1 MTALFTKFMA
11 DPWAVRKWLLT
22 LWPYNSAAVQADFAG
37 DGFSAYGTASITM
50 PQGSITLSTWVKP
63 RVLNGTL
70 RYMVGV
76 QNGTA
81 AGMRAL
87 RITTSNTAE
96 LRVINDAGTAF
107 AVAAPSPL
115 TVGAWVH
122 LVGVLDTARN
132 LILIYQGGVLVASTA
147 VSGAWTTFLSNFT
160 IGRQPDASAS
170 FFPGELSEVSV
181 WSTART
187 VAQLQPFT
195 WSHGIPV
202 LQTGSLLTAQAGL
215 LSYFRLNDGSG
226 STAVNSVGSAPNL
239 TLTTA
244 AWGKADW
251 GAVQPHYFSL
261 GGFNSGPTDTPASQE
276 YAARLLQPPIV
287 HRSMF
292 SGSAIGGTSTPD
304 YGEAALANPDGGL
317 DVLKTY
323 SWDGR
328 RALLQF
334 GGILSYANGGTALAL
349 SDYATVFD
357 GLAGGGDPT
366 GSDAICGDEEFVV
379 KLRSRDA
386 AFDKPILAAT
396 YTPSALRFTSSSDRV
411 DFGNVLNQTGSLTI
425 EGWVYSDAVTSGQR
439 ILGKDDGTNGW
450 AASIADGG
458 GGSVRFITRGLSNVA
473 LDTTGQLLPSTWAH
487 VAMVYDATGHTKT
500 IYVNG
505 VVAASTAATGTLV
518 TNTVN
523 LVLGNTSTGSGG
535 TYVRGKLSEVRLWN
549 VARTQAQIVAN
560 MRVYLLGSESGLVL
574 YAQLDEG
581 KGIYAIDSSASAVA
595 GILYG
600 SPAWDVADWAA
611 TTVAGKTV
619 PLTYGEVL
627 ELEPANPD
635 PFNLIYQV
643 HDRNILKF
651 QAVYDKGA
659 ALTPPLAYTGT
670 DVVFTSGTKTIAAAG
685 ADYSS
690 LVVGQVVTISG
701 SAANSGDKTVATI
714 ASNGQSF
721 TITGALTTEA
731 AGPSVTVVTKAGT
744 NGYSVD
750 LTRGL
755 FTLTANPAGKVTAW
769 VRGDSVGG
777 YVNAAADL
785 IRRAVTRHG
794 GLVDPTD
801 LDTTSFSTLKAA
813 NGAACGIYIFDS
825 TGTAD
830 PITGVPPAAGRT
842 LKSVVE
848 ELGGTVGAMNGFS
861 RAANLFQVARFEGV
875 SGSSVLS
882 IDYSNALVTDGNN
895 TSVSEVSY
903 GVQTGSSGIGT
914 SYWQTL
920 PSPIPTY
927 RVVVAY
933 AHNYIKQSEGDLA
946 GIALS
951 DPVRRSFA
959 TKEWRYAKWED
970 LSVLDAYPDAQT
982 LTILSN
988 FVNYADAYTEAVRL
1002 LALLKV
1008 RRDPYAILVH
1018 HTQAYT
1024 LDINQPVTLTRP
1036 RFGLDAGKNFAI
1048 LAFDE
1053 QETQGCINL
1062 TVWG

>member
-1 MTALFTKFMA
+1 MN
-11 DPWAVRKWLLT
+11 DPKAVRKWLLT
-22 LWPYNSAAVQADFAG
+22 LWPYNPGAVQADLAG
-37 DGFSAYGTASITM
+37 DGFSTFGMASITM
-50 PQGSITLSTWVKP
+50 PQGSMSLSTWAKP

-70 RYMVGV
+70 RYLVGV
-76 QNGTA
+76 QNGAA

-87 RITTSNTAE
+87 RITASNTAE
-96 LRVINDAGTAF
+96 FRVINDAGTAF
-107 AVAAPSPL
+107 AVATSAL
-115 TVGAWVH
+115 TAGVWTH
-122 LVGVLDTARN
+122 LAGVLDTARN
-132 LILIYQGGVLVASTA
+132 LLLLYQGGVQVASTV
-147 VSGAWTTFLSNFT
+147 VSGAWTTALANFT
-160 IGRQPDASAS
+160 VLRQPDAVAS
-170 FFPGELSEVSV
+170 FFPGEISEVLA

-187 VAQLQPFT
+187 LPQVQPYT
-195 WSHGIPV
+195 WTHGLPV
-202 LQTGSLLTAQAGL
+202 LQVGSLITAQSSSLTA
-215 LSYFRLNDGSG
+215 YFRLNDGTG
-226 STAVNSVGSAPNL
+226 ATAVNSLGSSPNL
-239 TLTTA
+239 ALTNA

-251 GAVQPHYFSL
+251 GAVLPHYFSL

-292 SGSAIGGTSTPD
+292 SGAAIGGSATPD
-304 YGEAALANPDGGL
+304 YGEAALANTDGGL

-334 GGILSYANGGTALAL
+334 GGILSYANGGTSLAL
-349 SDYATVFD
+349 TDYATVFD

-366 GSDAICGDEEFVV
+366 GSDAICGDQQFVC
-379 KLRSRDA
+379 KLRSKDA
-386 AFDKPILAAT
+386 AFDKAILAST
-396 YTPSALRFTSSSDRV
+396 YTPPALRFTSSSDRV
-411 DFGNVLNQTGSLTI
+411 DLGNVLNQTGSLTI
-425 EGWVYSDAVTSGQR
+425 EGWVYSDAVTAGQR
-439 ILGKDDGTNGW
+439 LLGKDDGTNGW
-450 AASIADGG
+450 AASIADAG

-473 LDTTGQLLPSTWAH
+473 LDTTGQLLPNTWAH
-487 VAMVYDATGHTKT
+487 VAMVFDATGHTKT

-505 VVAASTAATGTLV
+505 VLAASSAATGTLV

-535 TYVRGKLSEVRLWN
+535 TYIRGRLSEVRLWS

-574 YAQLDEG
+574 YSQLDEG
-581 KGIYAIDSSASAVA
+581 KGIYANDSSASAA
-595 GILYG
+595 TGILYG
-600 SPAWDVADWAA
+600 SPAWDIADWAA
-611 TTVAGKTV
+611 TTVAGKTL
-619 PLTYGEVL
+619 PYTYGEVL

-635 PFNLIYQV
+635 PVNLIYQV
-643 HDRNILKF
+643 HDRNAQKI

-659 ALTPPLAYTGT
+659 ALTPPVSYSGT
-670 DVVFTSGTKTIAAAG
+670 DVVFTSGTKTVAAAG

-690 LVVGQVVTISG
+690 LVVGQLVTISG
-701 SAANSGDKTVATI
+701 SAANSGDKTVATV
-714 ASNGQSF
+714 AADGHSF
-721 TITGALTTEA
+721 TITGAITTEA
-731 AGPSVTVVTKAGT
+731 AGPAVTVVTKAGT
-744 NGYSVD
+744 NGYTVD

-755 FTLTANPAGKVTAW
+755 FTLTANPAGKITCW

-794 GLVDPTD
+794 NLVDPTD
-801 LDTTSFSTLKAA
+801 LDTTAFAALKAA

-825 TGTAD
+825 TGTPD

-842 LKSVVE
+842 LKAVVD
-848 ELGGTVGAMNGFS
+848 ELAGTVGAFFGFS
-861 RAANLFQVARFEGV
+861 RMANLFQVGRFEGV
-875 SGSSVLS
+875 SGSPVLS
-882 IDYSNALVTDGNN
+882 IDYSTALVTDGNN
-895 TSVSEVSY
+895 TSVSGVSY

-914 SYWQTL
+914 SYWQAL

-927 RVVVAY
+927 RVIVAY
-933 AHNYIKQSEGDLA
+933 AHNYIKQSEGDLV
-946 GIALS
+946 GVALS

-959 TKEWRYAKWED
+959 TKEWRYAKAED
-970 LSVLDAYPDAQT
+970 LSVLDAYPNAPT

-988 FVNYADAYTEAVRL
+988 FVNYADAYAEAVRL
-1002 LALLKV
+1002 LALLKL
-1008 RRDPYAILVH
+1008 RRDPYAVLVH

-1024 LDINQPVTLTRP
+1024 LDINQPVTLIRS
-1036 RFGLDAGKNFAI
+1036 RFGLDAGKNFQT

-1053 QETQGCINL
+1053 QVTQGCINL